1 MTFDVFRGFGSSGN
15 QLLDLISQLS
25 QQDAVG
31 QASSALLGGVDQT
44 AASLDPLV
52 ASPDQQGKIEG
63 LLRALGN
70 VKVPPPPKIP
80 APPSVVA
87 PKLGGRAADPRL
99 AQTLLALLAGQQAA
113 PQATLGNLIS
123 GNTKALPLIR

>member
-15 QLLDLISQLS
+15 QLLDLISQLG

-52 ASPDQQGKIEG
+52 AAPDQQSKIEG
-63 LLRALGN
+63 VLRALGN

-99 AQTLLALLAGQQAA
+99 QQILTALLAGQQAA
-113 PQATLGNLIS
+113 PQATLGSLIGGS
-123 GNTKALPLIR
+123 VRALPLIR